1 MSDNTSN
8 SRMTSNSDTHR
19 QQQQQQPAVVSVL
32 RKTGSFASLQIQ
44 KSMDSPS
51 PHERRKTKVTVIHTN
66 DLPNYSTERYYMLS
80 EIQLKA
86 HSTIFLRDLFP
97 LGRRGHAQEEDDDDT
112 QDLSSNDSSSFESV
126 MDENHEK
133 DGQSNGKMTNVKQ
146 RQELDSEGKD
156 ESYNHASA
164 ASRCD
169 VDIPP
174 QGLPY
179 YIVLYLLWRPDCIHT
194 TPEAYAK
201 YIVKVAVDQI
211 FHLYKMYNQSQNSR
225 DSERNSSC
233 DSDPFI
239 YLVIDRL
246 VYKDCTSH
254 TARSRESE
262 IALSEQLIRTIA
274 TDMDLNLRSVI
285 QGVTVGLSDDF
296 RAAPGLETCMDS
308 ILVGDAERRHYRQ
321 DHTSS
326 KKSHKLTIV
335 RNQRELD
342 PSRSCIGIVTE
353 YPDDL
358 IGIGPLD
365 ETDAVQNL
373 TLHARSTGNWSGK
386 GSYLNFAA
394 RAQQHWRELWNYE
407 SWEVHDEFCL
417 KSIGNEYSI
426 LRKRKKKHQ
435 QEGKNEE
442 ESSKVHYL
450 PSRRLKERTEKTA
463 DMMVIGFLAFVATI
477 LWKQY
482 SEDIC
487 EVVGRIW
494 NMLFGV
500 FDKARR

>member
-1 MSDNTSN
+1 MSYNTSN
-8 SRMTSNSDTHR
+8 SKESSSKDTHR
-19 QQQQQQPAVVSVL
+19 PHQPAVVSVL
-32 RKTGSFASLQIQ
+32 RKTGSFASLQVQ
-44 KSMDSPS
+44 KNIDPPS
-51 PHERRKTKVTVIHTN
+51 PHEPRKTKVTVIHSN

-97 LGRRGHAQEEDDDDT
+97 LGGRGQDDDDDDDDDDT
-112 QDLSSNDSSSFESV
+112 QDLSSNGSSLGSV
-126 MDENHEK
+126 MDENTNDAKKSILSSSSNNSTPRISDRDCVVLSEEK
-133 DGQSNGKMTNVKQ
+133 DNNTLTTVHRN
-146 RQELDSEGKD
+146 LD
-156 ESYNHASA
+156 
-164 ASRCD
+164 
-169 VDIPP
+169 ILP

-179 YIVLYLLWRPDCIHT
+179 YIVLYLLWRPDCIHQ

-201 YIVKVAVDQI
+201 HIVKFAVDQM
-211 FHLYKMYNQSQNSR
+211 FQLYKMQKNDDKDAN
-225 DSERNSSC
+225 SC

-239 YLVIDRL
+239 YLVVDRL
-246 VYKDCTSH
+246 VYKDCISQT
-254 TARSRESE
+254 TFSRESE
-262 IALSEQLIRTIA
+262 IAISEQLIRTVA
-274 TDMDLNLRSVI
+274 TDVDLNLRSII

-308 ILVGDAERRHYRQ
+308 ILVGDAERRHYGQEHLSR
-321 DHTSS
+321 
-326 KKSHKLTIV
+326 KKNHDLTIV
-335 RNQRELD
+335 RNRRELD

-373 TLHARSTGNWSGK
+373 SLHARSTGNWSGK

-394 RAQQHWRELWNYE
+394 RAQQHWRELWDYE
-407 SWEVHDEFCL
+407 YWEVHDEFDL

-426 LRKRKKKHQ
+426 LRKRKKKN

-442 ESSKVHYL
+442 ESSMIHYL

-463 DMMVIGFLAFVATI
+463 DMMVIGFLAFVVTI

-482 SEDIC
+482 SEDIS
-487 EVVGRIW
+487 EIVGRMW
-494 NMLFGV
+494 NIIFGI
-500 FDKARR
+500 FDSVRR